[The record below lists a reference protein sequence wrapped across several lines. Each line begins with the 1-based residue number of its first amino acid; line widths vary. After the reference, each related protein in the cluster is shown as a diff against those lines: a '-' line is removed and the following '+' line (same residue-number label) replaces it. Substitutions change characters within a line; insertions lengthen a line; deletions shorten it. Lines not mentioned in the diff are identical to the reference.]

1 MPCTVVLMSI
11 AEFEEKEFE
20 GPLNNLLGLGGPL
33 WTPGQVL
40 EQFVGFDVAMRT
52 VDAVFWATQGFPSLP
67 PGGVVQPAWWPSWW
81 QRLAVRARQ
90 PPPFQMNVFLQHKRP
105 EYLTRSSASEWNTWK
120 ASYFRFLITT
130 HQQVA
135 LEACATAL
143 GQNGLVAYACPAFYR
158 RSDLW
163 HHVDRRTLVANTHFA
178 PASKL
183 AGHSRYTYRNAS
195 TAGVAHSQPAQ
206 VPNLTFLT
214 EGGGPPGEPTGGG
227 DGRPPRELLAE
238 ARAGAQAAIAASPGL
253 VGSEELYDG
262 AVARAQE
269 YLGVL
274 NGAHVDAVSDFIY
287 TATFSIMSGISWLI
301 LPVTVRVEESRG

>member
-20 GPLNNLLGLGGPL
+20 GSLNNQLGLDGPP

-52 VDAVFWATQGFPSLP
+52 VDAVFWAAQGFVSPP
-67 PGGVVQPAWWPSWW
+67 PGVVVQPAWW
-81 QRLAVRARQ
+81 QLAISTRQ

-143 GQNGLVAYACPAFYR
+143 GKNGLVAYACPAFYR

-163 HHVDRRTLVANTHFA
+163 NHGKNRTLVANTHFA

-183 AGHSRYTYRNAS
+183 TGHSRYTYRNAS
-195 TAGVAHSQPAQ
+195 TAGVAHSEPAR

-214 EGGGPPGEPTGGG
+214 GGGGRIDGPPGEPTGGG

-274 NGAHVDAVSDFIY
+274 NGAHVDGVRDFIY
-287 TATFSIMSGISWLI
+287 TATFSIMSGISWLV
-301 LPVTVRVEESRG
+301 LPVTVRVKESRG